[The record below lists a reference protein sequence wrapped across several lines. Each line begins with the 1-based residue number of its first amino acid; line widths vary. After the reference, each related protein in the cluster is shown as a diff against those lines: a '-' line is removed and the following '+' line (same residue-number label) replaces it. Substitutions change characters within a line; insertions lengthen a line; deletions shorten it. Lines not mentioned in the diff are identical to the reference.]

1 MLMVFVLGL
10 GALSH
15 VVYFS
20 HGEHHMHGI
29 IYLRIL
35 ASFHFAIVLLLW
47 QLQGHTFVSSLYNS
61 AKIEIQFFIGL
72 FSSIVTYRL
81 APIHRLHAY
90 SGPLSWR
97 ISKLAHTWSNRK
109 LENFRN
115 LYAAHEKYGDYVRTG
130 PSEISTIDSDVVAAV
145 LGPKSKC
152 TRAAWYEMAYPVC
165 AIFHTRSKA
174 EHEKRRQVWSSGLS
188 WKALKAYQL
197 RIESNIASLVHQIER
212 NRTQDQSMNVSR
224 WFNYLSFDIMGDV
237 EFARPFGMLE
247 SGEKLEVL
255 KKLEDGQKG
264 LGVFGV
270 VPWLFMILTRIP
282 VIRKEHDAFDQRC
295 KKQIMGRQGRKIMVP
310 DIAAALIEDEK
321 SAANPEVSQQ
331 WLAGDSRI
339 LIVAGS
345 DAFASSLVFAFLY
358 FAQDHRHQ
366 ITIRSEL
373 EDLNDGSGWDASALQ
388 MQAPY
393 LNAFIAEVLWLWPP
407 NPSGVLRQTPKEGL
421 KINDRFIPG
430 DITVCAPFWVLHRCK
445 TSHVPYP
452 SNSILRHS
460 QQAPKCF
467 AQPLDFIPE
476 RWSSRPELVLQKDAY
491 IPFGSGAYAC
501 IGKQLALMELR
512 LTIAEL
518 VSKFEVLFSP
528 GEDGRALMEES
539 KDCFTWGVTD
549 LNLVFRRCN

>member
-20 HGEHHMHGI
+20 HGEHHRHGI

-35 ASFHFAIVLLLW
+35 ASFHFAIALVLW
-47 QLQGHTFVSSLYNS
+47 QLQGQTFVSSLYNS

-81 APIHRLHAY
+81 APIHRLHTY

-145 LGPKSKC
+145 LGTKSKC
-152 TRAAWYEMAYPVC
+152 TRAAWYEMAYPVR

-188 WKALKAYQL
+188 SKALKAYQP
-197 RIESNIASLVHQIER
+197 RIKSNIASLVHQIER
-212 NRTQDQSMNVSR
+212 NRTQHQSMNVSR
-224 WFNYLSFDIMGDV
+224 WFNYLSFDIMGDL
-237 EFARPFGMLE
+237 A
-247 SGEKLEVL
+247 VL

-270 VPWLFMILTRIP
+270 VPWLSMILTRIP
-282 VIRKEHDAFDQRC
+282 VIRKQHDAFVQWC
-295 KKQIMGRQGRKIMVP
+295 KKQIMGRQGRKVMVP

-345 DAFASSLVFAFLY
+345 DAVASSLVFAFLY
-358 FAQDHRHQ
+358 FAQDYRHQ

-388 MQAPY
+388 TQAPY
-393 LNAFIAEVLWLWPP
+393 LNAFIAEVLRLWPP

-421 KINDRFIPG
+421 KINDRSIPG
-430 DITVCAPFWVLHRCK
+430 DITVCTPFWVLHR
-445 TSHVPYP
+445 S
-452 SNSILRHS
+452 S
-460 QQAPKCF
+460 KCF

-512 LTIAEL
+512 LAIVGL
-518 VSKFEVLFSP
+518 VSKFDVSFSP

-539 KDCFTWGVTD
+539 KDWFTWGAAD
-549 LNLVFRRCN
+549 LNLGFRRCN